1 MDRDIRIATVMC
13 PAVVGR
19 TKENLQRLQT
29 WVSEAKSL
37 DAGIVCFPELNLTG
51 YHVRAPI
58 AEAAEPIDGPV
69 AEAVRSAAATHQ
81 IAIIAGM
88 AEQETAAE
96 SKTLYATQFV
106 VDAAGERVCHYRKAH
121 LGPPEKELFTPGD
134 QIPPLVTVN
143 GFTFGIQ
150 LCYDAHFPEMTTYM
164 ALAGA
169 DAIFIPHASPNHSAK
184 AKRDSW
190 MRHLPAR
197 AYDNGLFVAAV
208 NPVGDNGCGL
218 QFPGVSLVLS
228 PSGEVIGSHT
238 GDTESIRIT
247 DLSARTLADVR
258 SSRMRYFLP
267 NRRPEL
273 YEKGIR
279 YKV

>member
-1 MDRDIRIATVMC
+1 MQSDIRIVTVIC
-13 PAVVGR
+13 PGIIGQTSA
-19 TKENLQRLQT
+19 NLERLK
-29 WVSEAKSL
+29 SRAAEAKACGAAL
-37 DAGIVCFPELNLTG
+37 VCFPELNLTG

-69 AEAVRSAAATHQ
+69 VEAVQKAAATHR

-88 AEQETAAE
+88 AERETAAE

-106 VDAAGERVCHYRKAH
+106 VNAAGELVCHYRKAH
-121 LGPPEKELFTPGD
+121 LGPPEKQLFTPGD
-134 QIPPLVTVN
+134 QIPPLVTIN

-150 LCYDAHFPEMTTYM
+150 LCYDAHFPEMTTQM

-169 DAIFIPHASPNHSAK
+169 DAIFIPHASPHQSAK
-184 AKRDSW
+184 KKRDSW

-218 QFPGVSLVLS
+218 LFPGVSLVLS
-228 PSGEVIGSHT
+228 PSGEVLTSHT
-238 GDTESIRIT
+238 VDTETICIT
-247 DLSARTLADVR
+247 DLSAQTLADVR

-273 YEKGIR
+273 YR
-279 YKV
+279 PQT